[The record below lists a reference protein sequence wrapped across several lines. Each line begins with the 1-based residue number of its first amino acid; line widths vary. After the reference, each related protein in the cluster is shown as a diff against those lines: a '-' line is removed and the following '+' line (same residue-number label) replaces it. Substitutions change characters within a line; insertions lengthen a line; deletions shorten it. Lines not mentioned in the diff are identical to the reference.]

1 MTVPR
6 AKIVERITANV
17 DVLLSKY
24 SNRSGEAFLN
34 ELYDPFRS
42 SGNSGAASPF
52 IKTLFPEIKVAATL
66 ERALNT
72 ALGWGWDKVA
82 HDIAEATHGN
92 GEHSY
97 DVKGELP
104 VVTTQAIEGI
114 VNSYRDRPRK
124 LPDTDAE
131 LAAILPSVS
140 LAGPKE
146 AIEERD
152 DAFYIDANGV
162 ESHIEIKTPKP
173 NYDQMKAA
181 KRRILR
187 VHALRA
193 KKKVRA
199 FVGFPYNPN
208 GRYGPYGWPTTGIY
222 LDPARD
228 MLVGEAFWN
237 YIGDSPD
244 TYDEL
249 LDCFYTVGR
258 ARRSELIDLLR
269 GE

>member
-6 AKIVERITANV
+6 SKVIKRITANV
-17 DVLLSKY
+17 DDLIAAY
-24 SNRSGEAFLN
+24 SNRAGEAFLN
-34 ELYDPFRS
+34 EIFDPFRS
-42 SGNSGAASPF
+42 SGKSGAASPF
-52 IKTLFPEIKVAATL
+52 IKTLFPEIKLASTL

-92 GEHSY
+92 GEHGY
-97 DVKGELP
+97 DVSGQLP
-104 VVTTQAIEGI
+104 VVTAQAIEGI
-114 VNSYRDRPRK
+114 VNSYRERPRK
-124 LPDTDAE
+124 VPDTDAE
-131 LAAILPSVS
+131 LRAILPSVS

-146 AIEERD
+146 DIAERD
-152 DAFYIDANGV
+152 DAFYIDSEGV
-162 ESHIEIKTPKP
+162 ENHIEIKTPKP

-187 VHALRA
+187 IYALRA
-193 KKKVRA
+193 KKKVRV

-208 GRYGPYGWPTTGIY
+208 GRYGPYGWPTTPIY

-237 YIGDSPD
+237 HIGDSQD
-244 TYDEL
+244 TYAEL

-258 ARRSELIDLLR
+258 ARRSELLDLLS
-269 GE
+269 GN

>member
-6 AKIVERITANV
+6 AKIIARITSNV
-17 DVLLSKY
+17 DVLLDTY

-34 ELYDPFRS
+34 ELYDPFQS
-42 SGNSGAASPF
+42 SGKSGAASPF
-52 IKTLFPEIKVAATL
+52 IKTLFPEIKLAATL

-82 HDIAEATHGN
+82 REIAEATHGN

-97 DVKGELP
+97 DVKGRLP

-114 VNSYRDRPRK
+114 VNSYRDKPRK
-124 LPDTDAE
+124 VPNTGTE

-146 AIEERD
+146 DIEERD
-152 DAFYIDANGV
+152 DAFYVDGSGV
-162 ESHIEIKTPKP
+162 ENHIEIKTPKP

-187 VHALRA
+187 IYALRS
-193 KKKVRA
+193 KKRVRA

-208 GRYGPYGWPTTGIY
+208 GRYGPYSWPTTGIY
-222 LDPARD
+222 LDPAQD
-228 MLVGEAFWN
+228 MMVREDFWN
-237 YIGDSPD
+237 YIGASPN
-244 TYDEL
+244 TYAEL

-258 ARRSELIDLLR
+258 ARRSDLLDLLG